1 MAFGLIRRVIARCK
15 GHGID
20 RERAQQQSPER
31 RCWLARVRRLVVLLM
46 GLAAGLVQGA
56 EPVERIDFKHPQRS
70 YLRCP
75 GQAGVFHEQEA
86 GEEKAALSA
95 SACRKF
101 AEHQAHVLQQ
111 LPASARPFFNGV
123 NVFLMLGEKSALGG
137 HRSGMRFVRQGEP
150 RDANGYDPRWAHGIV
165 VYSSTNLM
173 HLSGL
178 WTRKAILQEMAHAW
192 HIGHWPERHPPIL
205 SAWQQAMDRRL
216 YRDVQDVNGK
226 LIPTAYATTNQL
238 EYFAELSAAY
248 FVGINHF
255 PFDREGLRRYDPAGA
270 AMVEAVWSL
279 R

>member
-1 MAFGLIRRVIARCK
+1 MTHMTRR
-15 GHGID
+15 
-20 RERAQQQSPER
+20 
-31 RCWLARVRRLVVLLM
+31 WLVLWTLCLA
-46 GLAAGLVQGA
+46 GLAQASGQG
-56 EPVERIDFKHPQRS
+56 ERIDFNHPQRTFMP
-70 YLRCP
+70 CP
-75 GQAGVFHEQEA
+75 GQAGVFYEHEP

-101 AEHQAHVLQQ
+101 AVHQAQVLQQ
-111 LPASARPFFNGV
+111 LPAPARPYFKGIQ
-123 NVFLMLGEKSALGG
+123 VFLMLGEKSALGG

-150 RDANGYDPRWAHGIV
+150 SDANGYDLRWANGIV
-165 VYSSTNLM
+165 VYSTTNLM
-173 HLSGL
+173 FLSEL
-178 WTRKAILQEMAHAW
+178 WTRKAILHEMAHAW
-192 HIGHWPERHPPIL
+192 HIGHWPEKHPPVL

-216 YRDVQDVNGK
+216 YRNVQDVNGK